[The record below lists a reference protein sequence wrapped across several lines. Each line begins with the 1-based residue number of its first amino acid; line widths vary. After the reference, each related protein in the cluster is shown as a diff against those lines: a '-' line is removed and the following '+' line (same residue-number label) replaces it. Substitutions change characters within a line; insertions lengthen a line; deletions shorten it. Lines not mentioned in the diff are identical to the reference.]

1 MSDGLAAVTVTP
13 GSTAALVSATL
24 PLIEPVVLAPPP
36 CANACVD
43 ASRQAASIA
52 TTRTNPRRF
61 MNALL
66 ILKSLKRAQCSRTL
80 FNAVRFS
87 DSGNA
92 TGRQT
97 PCSTAEAGE
106 LSTEPPRGQSFRGLD
121 QNCEG
126 GRNGPD
132 SRFWSSRIRT

>member
-36 CANACVD
+36 CANARVD
-43 ASRQAASIA
+43 ANRQAASTA

-66 ILKSLKRAQCSRTL
+66 LQSLDVHSVRAQCSRPPCA
-80 FNAVRFS
+80 F
-87 DSGNA
+87 
-92 TGRQT
+92 QT
-97 PCSTAEAGE
+97 VVTSLAGKRHAR
-106 LSTEPPRGQSFRGLD
+106 PRR
-121 QNCEG
+121 
-126 GRNGPD
+126 P
-132 SRFWSSRIRT
+132 

>member
-43 ASRQAASIA
+43 ASRQAASTA
-52 TTRTNPRRF
+52 TTKTNPRRF

-66 ILKSLKRAQCSRTL
+66 LQSPRRAQCARTV
-80 FNAVRFS
+80 FATAVRFS

-97 PCSTAEAGE
+97 PCSTGEAGE
-106 LSTEPPRGQSFRGLD
+106 LSIEPPRG
-121 QNCEG
+121 
-126 GRNGPD
+126 
-132 SRFWSSRIRT
+132 